1 MNGPGFYRGQP
12 VKEEMRM
19 QPEQGNRFDLVLA
32 GIVLLAAFLNIF
44 NIWNQASG
52 NVYYT
57 TAVTSMLQSWH
68 NFFYG
73 SLDPGGYV
81 TVDKPP
87 VTFWV
92 QTGFAYVFGVH
103 GWSVILPQALAGV
116 GSVILMYILVKPSF
130 GRTAARLA
138 ALVMACTPVA
148 VAVSRT
154 NNIDSMLVFTLLLG
168 TWMLFKGIRG
178 QKTWW
183 IIGAFAMIGVGFNM
197 KMLQAYMV
205 VPAFYLLYLLA
216 FKGEWKKKL
225 VVLLAATV
233 VLLGVTL
240 SWAVAVDLVSE
251 KNRPYIGGSDTNSVL
266 ELAFGYNGIAR
277 LKGMGR
283 GGGGAPGGAPGR
295 QVQQDAGTRAERQQN
310 ATDATGGVNSQQQ
323 STTNS
328 YSYNTNPRQTVPD
341 STSNEAYPPQAP
353 FDTANAS
360 GQAPPDAANMADQL
374 QMPPDAAAN
383 TTNPQQAVPGV
394 SDMPDQLQAPPG
406 AGYVTGG
413 DDPRDAGSQA
423 QPPGTGGDGA
433 QGTRRGSGAPQ
444 GGRNAGGGMFNTGS
458 AGPLR
463 LFQSALSGQIS
474 WLLPF
479 AAFAGVGLLAGN
491 RRRKPLSD
499 KYKETLFWLAWLIPG
514 MVFFSVA
521 GFFHQYY
528 LIMLAPPVAALA
540 GAGGVELWN
549 RYSGRDG
556 WKTWL
561 LPAAVLVTAAFQLYI
576 LYPYYKTIGTGWL
589 IALGTAGFGI
599 ALALVLAAKR
609 QKLAAFAAAASIL
622 VLLAA
627 PLYWS
632 ATPLLYGDN
641 SQLPAAGPSQQG
653 PGGGQRQGG
662 NGSGTSSVTGSK
674 LYQYVKSHNT
684 GETYLFASSD
694 TGTAETYIMQTGEA
708 VMPMGGFNGS
718 DQILTVEKL
727 EQMIA
732 DKKVKFFLLGS
743 GGGGG
748 AGGGASDVIGWIIA
762 NSTEVPK
769 EDWQDTSSSSGTL
782 YEINIED
789 EM

>member
-1 MNGPGFYRGQP
+1 
-12 VKEEMRM
+12 MR
-19 QPEQGNRFDLVLA
+19 PEQGKRFDMVLA
-32 GIVLLAAFLNIF
+32 GIVILAAFLNIF
-44 NIWNQASG
+44 NIWDQVSG

-92 QTGFAYVFGVH
+92 QTAFAYVFGVH

-116 GSVILMYILVKPSF
+116 GSVILMYVLVKPTF

-168 TWMLFKGIRG
+168 TWMLFKGIHG
-178 QKTWW
+178 QKAWW
-183 IIGAFAMIGVGFNM
+183 VIGAFAMIGVGFNM

-205 VPAFYLLYLLA
+205 VPAFYLLYILA

-225 VVLLAATV
+225 AVLAAATV
-233 VLLGVTL
+233 ILIGVTL
-240 SWAVAVDLVSE
+240 SWAVAVDLVPE
-251 KNRPYIGGSDTNSVL
+251 ENRPYIGGSETNSVL

-283 GGGGAPGGAPGR
+283 GGGGAPGGAPDR
-295 QVQQDAGTRAERQQN
+295 QAQQDEGTRTDRQAAAPDETGN
-310 ATDATGGVNSQQQ
+310 TATQTQ
-323 STTNS
+323 TT
-328 YSYNTNPRQTVPD
+328 PD
-341 STSNEAYPPQAP
+341 GTD
-353 FDTANAS
+353 DTA
-360 GQAPPDAANMADQL
+360 
-374 QMPPDAAAN
+374 
-383 TTNPQQAVPGV
+383 NPQQAVPGA
-394 SDMPDQLQAPPG
+394 SDMPDQPQAPPDG
-406 AGYVTGG
+406 TNVPEGG
-413 DDPRDAGSQA
+413 DPRAAGSQD
-423 QPPGTGGDGA
+423 QPPGNGGDGA
-433 QGTRRGSGAPQ
+433 QGTRSG
-444 GGRNAGGGMFNTGS
+444 GGGMFNTGN

-463 LFQSALSGQIS
+463 LFQSELSGQIS

-479 AAFAGVGLLAGN
+479 AAFACIGLLAGI
-491 RRRKPLSD
+491 RRRKPLSN
-499 KYKETLFWLAWLIPG
+499 KHKETLFWLAWLIPG
-514 MVFFSVA
+514 MVFFSIA

-528 LIMLAPPVAALA
+528 LIMLAPPIAAMA

-549 RYSGRDG
+549 RYSGSDG
-556 WKTWL
+556 WKIWL
-561 LPAAVLVTAAFQLYI
+561 LPAAVLATTAFQLYI
-576 LYPYYKTIGTGWL
+576 LYPYQKTIGIGWL
-589 IALGTAGFGI
+589 IALGAAGLGI
-599 ALALVLAAKR
+599 ALTLVLAAKR

-622 VLLAA
+622 VMLAA
-627 PLYWS
+627 PLYWL

-641 SQLPAAGPSQQG
+641 SQLPAAGLSQQG
-653 PGGGQRQGG
+653 FGGQRQGG
-662 NGSGTSSVTGSK
+662 GGSSTSSVTDSK

-684 GETYLFASSD
+684 GETYLFAASD
-694 TGTAETYIMQTGEA
+694 TGTAESYIMQTGEA
-708 VMPMGGFNGS
+708 VIPMGGFNGS

-727 EQMIA
+727 EQMVA
-732 DKKVKFFLLGS
+732 DRKVKFFLLGS

-748 AGGGASDVIGWIIA
+748 AGGGASDVTSWIIS

-769 EDWQDTSSSSGTL
+769 EDWQDTSSAQGTL
-782 YEINIED
+782 YEINIGD